1 MITTRSRG
9 SVSLVSLAIVLSASL
24 VAGACARGPSPAV
37 DGSAPRGEPLVIHFD
52 NDARTYVDVYLV
64 GETRERWLGRVA
76 PGAHSTLRIPRG
88 AEALFSGSV
97 RLAVL
102 AGSTLSMQAA
112 REPRAMVTVP
122 QPAPELLR
130 QQWTFSQTQS
140 AMPELHGT
148 PTTIGQP
155 R

>member
-9 SVSLVSLAIVLSASL
+9 SVSVVSLAIVLSATL
-24 VAGACARGPSPAV
+24 VVGACARGPSPVV
-37 DGSAPRGEPLVIHFD
+37 DGSAPWEKPLVIRFD

-64 GETRERWLGRVA
+64 GETRERWLGRVG
-76 PGAHSTLRIPRG
+76 PGAHTTLRIPNG
-88 AEALFSGSV
+88 AESMFYGSV

-102 AGSTLSMQAA
+102 AGSPLSMQAA
-112 REPRAMVTVP
+112 REPRAMVTVA
-122 QPAPELLR
+122 QPASELLR

-140 AMPELHGT
+140 ALPELQGT

>member
-9 SVSLVSLAIVLSASL
+9 SVSVVSLAIVLSATL
-24 VAGACARGPSPAV
+24 VADACARGPSPV
-37 DGSAPRGEPLVIHFD
+37 VTGSTPAEQPLLIRFD

-76 PGAHSTLRIPRG
+76 PGAHSTLRIPRA
-88 AEALFSGSV
+88 AEPMFSGFV

-102 AGSTLSMQAA
+102 AGSPLSMQAA
-112 REPRAMVTVP
+112 REPRAMVTVA
-122 QPAPELLR
+122 QPAAELLR

-140 AMPELHGT
+140 ALPDLRGT
-148 PTTIGQP
+148 PTTLGQP

>member
-9 SVSLVSLAIVLSASL
+9 SVSVVSIAIVLSATL

-37 DGSAPRGEPLVIHFD
+37 TGSAPAEQPLLIRFD

-76 PGAHSTLRIPRG
+76 PGTHAALRIPHG
-88 AEALFSGSV
+88 AEAMFTGFV

-102 AGSTLSMQAA
+102 AGSPLSMQAA
-112 REPRAMVTVP
+112 REPRAMVTVA
-122 QPAPELLR
+122 QPAPVLLR

-140 AMPELHGT
+140 AVPDLHGT

>member
-1 MITTRSRG
+1 MITTRTHG
-9 SVSLVSLAIVLSASL
+9 SVSVVSLAIALSATL
-24 VAGACARGPSPAV
+24 VAGACARGPSPVV
-37 DGSAPRGEPLVIHFD
+37 DGSAPPREHLLIRFD

-76 PGAHSTLRIPRG
+76 PGAHTALHIPEG
-88 AEALFSGSV
+88 AESMFSGFV

-102 AGSTLSMQAA
+102 ADSPLSTQAA
-112 REPRAMVTVP
+112 REPRAMVTIA

-130 QQWTFSQTQS
+130 QQWTFSQTPS
-140 AMPELHGT
+140 TLADLRGT
-148 PTTIGQP
+148 PTTLGQP